1 MTEYLETLQL
11 IRTVKLQLKEHF
23 TINQSVIE
31 GISWISLDAKKK

>member
-31 GISWISLDAKKK
+31 GNFFSKEKG